1 MGWLNGWFGPSDDKN
16 NESDPLRRLDPKL
29 REFLERESPVKY
41 NTPVLPEQKQQQQQQ
56 PPKPSQPQN
65 AQSEPPL
72 VPSES
77 LFQDGR
83 YAHIWKTY
91 KSKSAVDSETKS
103 DHEKLMDVLDAFKER
118 KALIG
123 RAALENCADEQFTWS
138 DCMKA
143 GGWSAKMTMCR
154 AEVQKFERCY
164 STQSR
169 LLKALGYLSAVGR
182 NPEVDEEIQMRADEL
197 YHRMLER
204 EKEIEK
210 AKEEGREVPSFEPVF
225 RKLEPV
231 VKGTAPASV
240 AAPSEEKVKAWKER
254 LEKLP
259 EEDRA
264 AEEEALKAE
273 HKANAE
279 MAARIQGLWQEQA
292 KEREERRVKGQ
303 ETVFDKFKGY
313 LGSYR
318 PKPNE

>member
-1 MGWLNGWFGPSDDKN
+1 MGWLNGWFGPSDN
-16 NESDPLRRLDPKL
+16 NNSSDPLRRLDPKL

-41 NTPVLPEQKQQQQQQ
+41 NTPTLPEPPQQRQQ
-56 PPKPSQPQN
+56 PVKPKPSQN
-65 AQSEPPL
+65 EPPKAEPL

-77 LFQDGR
+77 LFPDGR

-91 KSKSAVDSETKS
+91 KSKAAIDNETKS

-118 KALIG
+118 KAHIG
-123 RAALENCADEQFTWS
+123 RAALENCADEQFTWA
-138 DCMKA
+138 DCMKS

-182 NPEVDEEIQMRADEL
+182 DPGLDEEIQMRADEL
-197 YHRMLER
+197 YHKMMEQER
-204 EKEIEK
+204 LIEE
-210 AKEEGREVPSFEPVF
+210 AKKEGREVPAFEPVF

-231 VKGTAPASV
+231 AKQDLRVPT
-240 AAPSEEKVKAWKER
+240 PSEEKLKAWKEK

-292 KEREERRVKGQ
+292 KEREERRVKGE

>member
-1 MGWLNGWFGPSDDKN
+1 MGWLNGWFGPNTTND
-16 NESDPLRRLDPKL
+16 SDPLKRLDPKL

-41 NTPVLPEQKQQQQQQ
+41 NTPTLPPPEPSPPRKPKPKQPQDAKPQQQ
-56 PPKPSQPQN
+56 
-65 AQSEPPL
+65 EPL
-72 VPSES
+72 VPAES

-91 KSKSAVDSETKS
+91 KSKSAIDSETKS

-123 RAALENCADEQFTWS
+123 RAALENCADEQFTWA
-138 DCMKA
+138 DCMKS
-143 GGWSAKMTMCR
+143 GGLSAKMTMCR

-182 NPEVDEEIQMRADEL
+182 DPELDERIQMRADEL
-197 YHRMLER
+197 YHKIVEQ
-204 EKEIEK
+204 EKLIEEAKK
-210 AKEEGREVPSFEPVF
+210 AGKEVPSFEPVF
-225 RKLEPV
+225 RKLEPLAKPD
-231 VKGTAPASV
+231 VKVP
-240 AAPSEEKVKAWKER
+240 APSEEKLKAWKEK

-279 MAARIQGLWQEQA
+279 MAATIQGLWQEQA
-292 KEREERRVKGQ
+292 KEREDRRAKGQ
-303 ETVFDKFKGY
+303 ESVFDRFKGY
-313 LGSYR
+313 LGNYR